1 MRAWSG
7 VWVWLASQVTNL
19 HSHGRSATLDGRSM
33 LDAAVKSVESELGKV
48 RRVCTNGNS
57 PNILFSGQR
66 AGMKLDEA
74 LLEEALLLREP
85 KAF

>member
-1 MRAWSG
+1 
-7 VWVWLASQVTNL
+7 
-19 HSHGRSATLDGRSM
+19 M